1 MLKPTTV
8 EPELL
13 LAYLR
18 LPLVC
23 ELLNLNTTASMY
35 PAISTADL
43 LRIPISLPD
52 TATRQKIVAKVKESF
67 TARRE
72 ARRLLDEAKALVEK
86 AILSANGAKA

>member
-1 MLKPTTV
+1 LKPTAI

-13 LAYLR
+13 LVYLR

-23 ELLNLNTTASMY
+23 ELLDLNTTASMY

-52 TATRQKIVAKVKESF
+52 APTRERIVAKVKESF
-67 TARRE
+67 AARRE

-86 AILSANGAKA
+86 AILSANGGKG